1 MLRIEVIPYK
11 SLDERFDLSRKL
23 EIAKRKKKIKTLS
36 DLGNCFYIEHFGT
49 SCYADM
55 RV

>member
-11 SLDERFDLSRKL
+11 GLDARMELCSKL
-23 EIAKRKKKIKTLS
+23 EQDKRKKKFKS
-36 DLGNCFYIEHFGT
+36 YKDLGNCFYIEHFKPNK
-49 SCYADM
+49 SI